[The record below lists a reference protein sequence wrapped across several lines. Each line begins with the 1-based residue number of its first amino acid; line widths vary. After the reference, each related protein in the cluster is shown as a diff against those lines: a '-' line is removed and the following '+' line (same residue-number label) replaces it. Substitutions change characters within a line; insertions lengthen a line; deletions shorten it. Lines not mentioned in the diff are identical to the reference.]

1 MINPLMELIYN
12 DRGNWMEHH
21 ENSFNEI
28 ASRLQDLLKGLQYGS
43 ITIVVQD
50 GKIVQLEKSEKVRVK

>member
-1 MINPLMELIYN
+1 
-12 DRGNWMEHH
+12 MEHH